1 MSNLE
6 NRVSA
11 SLSQAD
17 KDTVMAALATI
28 KAKLPFLIDITTSD
42 RQNMLKM
49 GDKSRAFVQKTME
62 LVNQNDSFLPRAFVV
77 EEMQKDVQLLNDL
90 YPMLQALNQL
100 QELVDDTVMVV
111 GSEAYASALVAYK
124 YAKDSGLGAGLD
136 GVVDDIGRRFVRK
149 SKKAEEPP
157 KV

>member
-28 KAKLPFLIDITTSD
+28 KAKLPFLIDITT
-42 RQNMLKM
+42 
-49 GDKSRAFVQKTME
+49 
-62 LVNQNDSFLPRAFVV
+62 
-77 EEMQKDVQLLNDL
+77 
-90 YPMLQALNQL
+90 
-100 QELVDDTVMVV
+100 
-111 GSEAYASALVAYK
+111 
-124 YAKDSGLGAGLD
+124 
-136 GVVDDIGRRFVRK
+136 
-149 SKKAEEPP
+149 AEEPL